1 MDNRKA
7 QFILDNLTRLAEKF
21 ELNEAFWER
30 FEKENIFPKTYIEHM
45 KNGNGLDTENLKK
58 NLLIDITKRHS
69 SSYEKM
75 SKIFRDLFD
84 CDFLDHWCKNY
95 YPNTRPGYCL
105 IINNE
110 KFETIDNRTGS
121 NTDVTKLCDAFERLN
136 FKVETRSNLIMS
148 HGYSSHFMTVDEKYL
163 KYKEIEDNF
172 SHKKCPQLKN
182 KPKIIIYN
190 CCREAITD
198 KIAKQI
204 NEQSSER
211 QESIDDGI
219 KDMIVIYSTLEN
231 YLSVRDEEQGTFFAN
246 ALVQSLNEF
255 KDTDLDKI
263 IQHANKLLIEMS
275 QNESNHIERRQV
287 IEWRKIGITKYI
299 YFKTS

>member
-1 MDNRKA
+1 MRKC
-7 QFILDNLTRLAEKF
+7 QKYFVIYSIVI
-21 ELNEAFWER
+21 FWT
-30 FEKENIFPKTYIEHM
+30 I
-45 KNGNGLDTENLKK
+45 GV
-58 NLLIDITKRHS
+58 
-69 SSYEKM
+69 
-75 SKIFRDLFD
+75 KIIVSIY
-84 CDFLDHWCKNY
+84 NMTN
-95 YPNTRPGYCL
+95 PNTRPGYCL

-136 FKVETRSNLIMS
+136 FKVETRSNLSKDEMLDLMKQLNEDDSLKNYDIFMLIVMS

>member
-1 MDNRKA
+1 M
-7 QFILDNLTRLAEKF
+7 
-21 ELNEAFWER
+21 
-30 FEKENIFPKTYIEHM
+30 
-45 KNGNGLDTENLKK
+45 
-58 NLLIDITKRHS
+58 
-69 SSYEKM
+69 
-75 SKIFRDLFD
+75 
-84 CDFLDHWCKNY
+84 
-95 YPNTRPGYCL
+95 

-136 FKVETRSNLIMS
+136 FKVETRSNLSKDEMLDLMKQLNEDDSLKNYDIFMLIVMS

-219 KDMIVIYSTLEN
+219 KDMIVIYSTLE
-231 YLSVRDEEQGTFFAN
+231 S
-246 ALVQSLNEF
+246 
-255 KDTDLDKI
+255 KC
-263 IQHANKLLIEMS
+263 
-275 QNESNHIERRQV
+275 
-287 IEWRKIGITKYI
+287 
-299 YFKTS
+299 YFMKNN